1 MEWGCMQALI
11 DFDGWR
17 KWKDFSQT
25 PASLPTTVKQPSPKG
40 NKSPTN
46 AGPAIAANGAVK
58 GEKKQRQNLGLLKTG
73 VPAKMDKRL
82 TGETELGVGSTS
94 GSGSEGSGNG
104 SVAAVGA

>member
-25 PASLPTTVKQPSPKG
+25 PAPSTVTGKQPSPSAKNPNG
-40 NKSPTN
+40 TIV
-46 AGPAIAANGAVK
+46 GGGANGAVK
-58 GEKKQRQNLGLLKTG
+58 GERKKNLGLLQTG
-73 VPAKMDKRL
+73 VAGNNKKEKRL
-82 TGETELGVGSTS
+82 SVGTDGGVGSTS

-104 SVAAVGA
+104 STITAGA